1 MPTPVSGLYVGANGR
16 VYDATAYAR
25 GQDADT
31 GLTAD
36 IHRYALNSGLFVG
49 QDGQIYDLPTLMQ
62 GMSAQLGEMPEA
74 SESMLGRVI
83 QYVGE
88 TDETYTNGRFYTCV
102 ADGGGYAWTEIS
114 TEINVHVSGTGI
126 IF

>member
-1 MPTPVSGLYVGANGR
+1 MPTPVSGLYIGANGR

-25 GQDADT
+25 NANADT

-49 QDGQIYDLPTLMQ
+49 RDGQIYDLPSLLQ
-62 GMSAQLGEMPEA
+62 GMSVQLAEMPDA
-74 SESMLGRVI
+74 DESQLGRVL

-88 TDETYTNGRFYTCV
+88 TDETFTNGRFYTCV
-102 ADGGGYAWTEIS
+102 QSGSSYAWTEIS
-114 TEINVHVSGTGI
+114 TEISVHVSGTGI